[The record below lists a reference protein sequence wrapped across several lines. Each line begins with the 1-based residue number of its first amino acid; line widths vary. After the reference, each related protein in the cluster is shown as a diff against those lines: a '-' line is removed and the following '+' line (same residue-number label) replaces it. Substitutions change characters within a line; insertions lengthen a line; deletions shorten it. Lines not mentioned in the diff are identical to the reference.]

1 MTDTTTCTKT
11 TCPHCQYEA
20 QLGTFQLQQ
29 LLATG
34 LTECKQ
40 CAVSMRLDDP
50 DQLKRFEQLA
60 STGMKLMGVVGLCAL
75 AVVAA
80 NLMDWLD
87 VIRRDTKL
95 TISVIATITGAITL
109 LLAKTSNEF
118 TFELQ
123 AVAKNSATEPAARH

>member
-1 MTDTTTCTKT
+1 
-11 TCPHCQYEA
+11 
-20 QLGTFQLQQ
+20 
-29 LLATG
+29 
-34 LTECKQ
+34 
-40 CAVSMRLDDP
+40 MRLDDP

-75 AVVAA
+75 AVVTA